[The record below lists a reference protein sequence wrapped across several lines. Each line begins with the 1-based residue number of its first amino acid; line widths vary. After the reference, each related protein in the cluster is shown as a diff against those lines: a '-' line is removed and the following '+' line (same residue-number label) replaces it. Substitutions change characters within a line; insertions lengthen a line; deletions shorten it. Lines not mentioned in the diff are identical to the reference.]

1 MNSDLVYHP
10 NTSRITY
17 EIIEGEVIIVD
28 FDTGVYYS
36 INALGSVIFNW
47 IAHGANLGDV
57 HKVIGTHFRVPETD
71 VVQAVDAFIDTLLQD
86 AIISPRDSSGENRI
100 LNNPELS
107 YEDLPDSATFEAPR
121 LEKYTDM
128 QELLLLDPIHEVDE
142 EGWPF
147 TKQDNDKPSE

>member
-57 HKVIGTHFRVPETD
+57 HKVIGTHFRVPET
-71 VVQAVDAFIDTLLQD
+71 ALCFLLSMD
-86 AIISPRDSSGENRI
+86 SISQSTTCHETSYHLISLDRC
-100 LNNPELS
+100 PET
-107 YEDLPDSATFEAPR
+107 P
-121 LEKYTDM
+121 
-128 QELLLLDPIHEVDE
+128 
-142 EGWPF
+142 
-147 TKQDNDKPSE
+147 

>member
-1 MNSDLVYHP
+1 MENSEIQYIP

-36 INALGSVIFNW
+36 INALGSIIFNW
-47 IAHGANLGDV
+47 IALGAKLGDILSAIKQHYDSKDV
-57 HKVIGTHFRVPETD
+57 DET
-71 VVQAVDAFIDTLLQD
+71 VKKFIDTLLQD
-86 AIISPRDSSGENRI
+86 NIIVRNESVTNDNKVLNLVSS
-100 LNNPELS
+100 LNGMSN
-107 YEDLPDSATFEAPR
+107 ATSFQPPV

-142 EGWPF
+142 QGWPF
-147 TKQDNDKPSE
+147 TQQDNDKLVT